1 MNKVSEIKITK
12 RSLLHEICNEKCH
25 NWYYFIRGRI
35 YDEQKTCYRKFAF
48 IVFFDVFDVLEE
60 LDGDTYTKADIEE
73 NGHFPIYI
81 EKGIGDEFDVYP
93 FTDNNVCKQIAYIK
107 YVHELQHLLFG
118 LSINHEMEV

>member
-60 LDGDTYTKADIEE
+60 LDSDTYTKADIKDYLNELIDSM
-73 NGHFPIYI
+73 PYP
-81 EKGIGDEFDVYP
+81 DDFDNCQD
-93 FTDNNVCKQIAYIK
+93 FFNICNETIDNYNR
-107 YVHELQHLLFG
+107 
-118 LSINHEMEV
+118 